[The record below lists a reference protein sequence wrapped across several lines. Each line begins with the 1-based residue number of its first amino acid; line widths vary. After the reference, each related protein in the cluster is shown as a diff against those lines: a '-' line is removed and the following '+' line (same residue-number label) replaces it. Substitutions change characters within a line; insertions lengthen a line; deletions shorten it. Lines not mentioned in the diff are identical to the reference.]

1 MRRHYGKLIR
11 DRIPEL
17 LQAEGLRYEVAR
29 LDDDAFR
36 AALLAK
42 LREEA
47 GEVADARDAAE
58 TAKELADLFEV
69 IDAVLDLHGLDP
81 DAVRALQSQCRAQRG
96 GFARRLELVWTER

>member
-1 MRRHYGKLIR
+1 VRRHYGKLIR

-17 LQAEGLRYEVAR
+17 LEAEGLRYEVAR

-42 LREEA
+42 LLEEA

-58 TAKELADLFEV
+58 MAKELADLFEV

-81 DAVRALQSQCRAQRG
+81 DAVRALQSQRRAQRG